1 MYCIY
6 SNGSRNK
13 KKQKNKEK
21 RRLGFF
27 LPSLSACYYHFL
39 SFYDK
44 TSSVIDL
51 VSLIINIC
59 RWEEVLG
66 LQLSHRMYKHL
77 SESERVKYKKERGK
91 NQLSAGSHLPILYCR
106 AHNPRRQRARAPFF
120 LPLFVYLFLYLYTRR
135 YARNFV
141 CDDVCFTTSEHE
153 ERTPYKHSSVR
164 SICDSAPTNSRLPV
178 ASIRELF
185 AIPLNSN
192 RSESISDSFI
202 YTIDEFVAE
211 NQFVFQVC
219 SGLCLYIYIN
229 FFSFLRS
236 QEFYRY
242 FVSSWSLCSV
252 VLFFSIVK
260 SSNSSKIEKK
270 CCGIC
275 IKRKINKCF
284 ISSSRQRPL
293 ITAPPTQKTHTK
305 SSKLYRGILNLAA
318 LRDSAH
324 SARK

>member
-1 MYCIY
+1 
-6 SNGSRNK
+6 
-13 KKQKNKEK
+13 
-21 RRLGFF
+21 
-27 LPSLSACYYHFL
+27 
-39 SFYDK
+39 
-44 TSSVIDL
+44 
-51 VSLIINIC
+51 
-59 RWEEVLG
+59 
-66 LQLSHRMYKHL
+66 MYKHL

-219 SGLCLYIYIN
+219 SGLCLYIYIYIN
-229 FFSFLRS
+229 IFIFTITRIL
-236 QEFYRY
+236 
-242 FVSSWSLCSV
+242 SLFRLV
-252 VLFFSIVK
+252 VIIVF
-260 SSNSSKIEKK
+260 
-270 CCGIC
+270 C
-275 IKRKINKCF
+275 CF
-284 ISSSRQRPL
+284 IFLGSEVEQFQQNWEKVL
-293 ITAPPTQKTHTK
+293 WY
-305 SSKLYRGILNLAA
+305 LYKEKN
-318 LRDSAH
+318 
-324 SARK
+324 K